1 MTSSFI
7 MVGVISFPDNTLIW
21 FVNTIVNSR
30 YADSVYSVMKGEIKD
45 KIYFTPIILEMKI
58 VGTFNIQNEIYFYYI
73 KTL

>member
-45 KIYFTPIILEMKI
+45 KIYFTP
-58 VGTFNIQNEIYFYYI
+58 NI
-73 KTL
+73 

>member
-45 KIYFTPIILEMKI
+45 TINFTSIIHE
-58 VGTFNIQNEIYFYYI
+58 EWSI
-73 KTL
+73 KRNV